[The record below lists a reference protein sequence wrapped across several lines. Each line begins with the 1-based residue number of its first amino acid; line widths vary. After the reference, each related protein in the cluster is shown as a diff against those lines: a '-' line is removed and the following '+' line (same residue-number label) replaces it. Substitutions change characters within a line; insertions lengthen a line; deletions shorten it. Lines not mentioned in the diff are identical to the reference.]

1 MTQASTG
8 RFGRPTAACRQ
19 GALAQATDCFL
30 AGERVEMVAIAREIG
45 VARASMYRWFKAREI
60 LLGEMLAALG
70 ERRLAAHRRA
80 STGGG
85 AVALVET
92 LSGYSQE
99 LLSSI
104 GLRALLAREPER
116 ALRILTSSDGIV
128 QPRIIAAVERLID
141 AEVQARR
148 FVPSVAPGT
157 LAYAVVRLGEAFI
170 YNDAAIGSRG
180 DIARLHEVHA
190 ALLGV
195 RPDSSR
201 GCTHQVDEQA

>member
-1 MTQASTG
+1 M
-8 RFGRPTAACRQ
+8 CRQ
-19 GALAQATDCFL
+19 DALALATDRFL
-30 AGERVEMVAIAREIG
+30 AGERVEVVAIAREIG
-45 VARASMYRWFKAREI
+45 VGRATMYRWFTAREV
-60 LLGEMLAALG
+60 LLGEMLAALA

-80 STGGG
+80 SVGSG
-85 AVALVET
+85 ATALVAT
-92 LSGYSQE
+92 FSGYSQE
-99 LLSSI
+99 LLASV

-128 QPRIIAAVERLID
+128 QPRVIAAVERLID

-148 FVPSVAPGT
+148 FVPSVEPAT

-170 YNDAAIGSRG
+170 YNDAAIGNQG

-195 RPDSSR
+195 RPDSPRRRARR
-201 GCTHQVDEQA
+201 GGKRA